1 LYAPLLLW
9 GDGTPMDTAPRPEAT
24 RNRSSGRRTRVRIA
38 WSNPSDYRSR
48 AAAENHILNT
58 RASLTMHRAIISF
71 FVAVAA
77 SSFGLAQPISKT
89 PAEAEATIGGKTIAV
104 KYKAASANGRTIFGS
119 ADALLQP
126 NTVWR
131 AGAGSSPT
139 TLYTNAAL
147 KLGGLAVPP
156 GQYTLFVLLDP
167 KGWQLIVSKEKGAA
181 AQVYH
186 ESQDLG
192 RVAMTT
198 AHPSTPVETMKF
210 SVNAAGGNTG
220 TLQLEWADVSASVP
234 FAVQ

>member
-1 LYAPLLLW
+1 
-9 GDGTPMDTAPRPEAT
+9 
-24 RNRSSGRRTRVRIA
+24 
-38 WSNPSDYRSR
+38 
-48 AAAENHILNT
+48 
-58 RASLTMHRAIISF
+58 MHRAIISF

-77 SSFGLAQPISKT
+77 SSLGLAQPTSKS
-89 PAEAEATIGGKTIAV
+89 PGEAEATIGGKTIVV
-104 KYKAASANGRTIFGS
+104 KYKAVSAKGRTVFGGP
-119 ADALLQP
+119 DALLQP

-131 AGAGSSPT
+131 AGAGSPT

-186 ESQDLG
+186 KDQDLG

-198 AHPSTPVETMKF
+198 AHPSVPLETMKF
-210 SVNAAGGNTG
+210 SVNAAGGNNG
-220 TLQLEWADVSASVP
+220 TLHLEWADVAASVP

>member
-1 LYAPLLLW
+1 MLSEVKYSVGA
-9 GDGTPMDTAPRPEAT
+9 GVSAQEGRENTVRARERRRARYTP
-24 RNRSSGRRTRVRIA
+24 V
-38 WSNPSDYRSR
+38 R

-58 RASLTMHRAIISF
+58 RAFFIYMHRAIISF

-77 SSFGLAQPISKT
+77 SSFGLAQPMAKS
-89 PAEAEATIGGKTIAV
+89 PAEAEATIGGKTIVV
-104 KYKAASANGRTIFGS
+104 KYKAPSANGRIIFGG
-119 ADALLQP
+119 ADALLPP

-131 AGAGSSPT
+131 AGAGSPT

-147 KLGGLAVPP
+147 KLGGLTVPP

-186 ESQDLG
+186 QDQDLG

-198 AHPSTPVETMKF
+198 AHPSMPVETMKF
-210 SVNAAGGNTG
+210 SVNAAGGNNG
-220 TLQLEWADVSASVP
+220 TLQLEWADVAASVP